1 MADLN
6 IPNLNIKPDKYIFKK
21 KLNLRRKSKRR
32 LFTESFFLFIL
43 SVLLVYVNY
52 LIPNKNLLL
61 QNLPSTFNKSFLLLI
76 DLFSYLYEIFLV
88 IFIFVSSFTA
98 LILMIG
104 SINRLFKVSKR
115 KSKIVYK
122 LFQIGCIRPPLP
134 ESESSSSYSVSS
146 PNNANMPSTIDER
159 IIDKGKIEVWIP
171 MSIYSPIN

>member
-6 IPNLNIKPDKYIFKK
+6 IPNLNIKSDKYIFKK

-43 SVLLVYVNY
+43 SVLLVYINY

-61 QNLPSTFNKSFLLLI
+61 QNLPSTFHKSFLLLI

-104 SINRLFKVSKR
+104 SFNRLFKVSKR
-115 KSKIVYK
+115 KSKQIVYK
-122 LFQIGCIRPPLP
+122 
-134 ESESSSSYSVSS
+134 
-146 PNNANMPSTIDER
+146 
-159 IIDKGKIEVWIP
+159 
-171 MSIYSPIN
+171 

>member
-32 LFTESFFLFIL
+32 LFTESFFLFIF
-43 SVLLVYVNY
+43 SALLVYINY

-61 QNLPSTFNKSFLLLI
+61 KNLPSTFNKSFLLLI
-76 DLFSYLYEIFLV
+76 ELFSYLYEIFLV

-104 SINRLFKVSKR
+104 SLNRLFKIYKK
-115 KSKIVYK
+115 KSKKFVY
-122 LFQIGCIRPPLP
+122 
-134 ESESSSSYSVSS
+134 E
-146 PNNANMPSTIDER
+146 
-159 IIDKGKIEVWIP
+159 
-171 MSIYSPIN
+171 

>member
-6 IPNLNIKPDKYIFKK
+6 IPNLNVKTDKYIFKK

-32 LFTESFFLFIL
+32 LITESFFLFIF
-43 SVLLVYVNY
+43 SALLVYINY

-76 DLFSYLYEIFLV
+76 KLFSYLYEIFLV

-104 SINRLFKVSKR
+104 SFNRLFKVSKR
-115 KSKIVYK
+115 KSKQIIYK
-122 LFQIGCIRPPLP
+122 
-134 ESESSSSYSVSS
+134 
-146 PNNANMPSTIDER
+146 
-159 IIDKGKIEVWIP
+159 
-171 MSIYSPIN
+171 

>member
-43 SVLLVYVNY
+43 SVLLVYINY

-76 DLFSYLYEIFLV
+76 DLFSYLYEILLV
-88 IFIFVSSFTA
+88 IFIFASSFTA

-104 SINRLFKVSKR
+104 SLYRLFRISRR
-115 KSKIVYK
+115 KSKQIVYK
-122 LFQIGCIRPPLP
+122 
-134 ESESSSSYSVSS
+134 
-146 PNNANMPSTIDER
+146 
-159 IIDKGKIEVWIP
+159 
-171 MSIYSPIN
+171 